1 MPNLFKISN
10 IPTYEIKKLDNFF
23 KKQNEEIKL
32 DIFSEKR
39 NEYFKLKNQFPSIET
54 SMLEMASFYSSIFNF
69 YKLNQ
74 NTSSKNKS
82 MSTAELKKFNDFSI
96 KSVTKQKYI
105 ARKENFLL
113 DKSSIVN
120 DLIAKK
126 RSYREMSD
134 YFKRFH
140 KMKVSHTYLKKTID
154 KYPNIFNKKRI

>member
-1 MPNLFKISN
+1 MTNLFEILN
-10 IPTYEIKKLDNFF
+10 IPNHEIKKLDNFF

-39 NEYFKLKNQFPSIET
+39 NEYFKLKNQFSSIET
-54 SMLEMASFYSSIFNF
+54 SMLEMVSFYSAIDSF

-74 NTSSKNKS
+74 KATSKNKT
-82 MSTAELKKFNDFSI
+82 MSTTELKKFNDFSI
-96 KSVTKQKYI
+96 KSGKKQKYI

-120 DLIAKK
+120 DLISKD

-140 KMKVSHTYLKKTID
+140 KMEVSHTYLKKIID
-154 KYPNIFNKKRI
+154 KYPNIFS